1 MRTRRRMTTAGATDA
16 PQTSS
21 PAPRSTGRGNSAAME
36 RLGLRTRTQTETQ
49 TDTEA
54 PWTGFLDFVSGGDW
68 LEPYCDHPDA
78 VCRLQEFLQ
87 ERALYDFDI
96 DGKFWDYTAAG
107 VRSFQGANGLET
119 DARVGPKTAAAI
131 DRAMGGASAGPA
143 AAPAPATEAAPEAT
157 ESAST
162 WSSIG
167 ALVTDVGSLS
177 RASDVPAGSTR
188 AAAVARIQEALA
200 ELGYASTDPSG
211 TFGDATHAAVVSF
224 QGDHGRRTDG
234 EVGPRTAGSLDHALA
249 AGSTSQTPSSTTA
262 PPSSTEISTDAASA
276 RALVLE
282 VLAWSKQRTRYDTV
296 YDQGEQGVHLRDWMA
311 THRGDA
317 RQYGKHYTDASG
329 AQAAAPTQVG
339 ADVQGEN
346 PGEVR
351 AYPAIRDAVGQ
362 ESGLGLEHVLAFID
376 SGGFDALGSAEQAMF
391 LRSIQQVGSFYGGGA
406 HQSTISNGFIW
417 DPHGG
422 EAQAF
427 GNRALVQDADHVGR
441 WECSSLAG
449 FVRGDGAWLDTRDYA
464 RDAEPVDWNALE
476 GDATAL
482 KREVP
487 VGAGLVWRTESRGH
501 IKIVIGHL
509 GAQLLIVEAQGSAD
523 FVHIERRRP
532 TEMLE
537 NAHSPEYE
545 LVQPRA

>member
-1 MRTRRRMTTAGATDA
+1 MTTAGATDA
-16 PQTSS
+16 PRTSS
-21 PAPRSTGRGNSAAME
+21 PAPRSTGRGNSAEME

-87 ERALYDFDI
+87 ERALYHFDI

-131 DRAMGGASAGPA
+131 DRAMGGAAAGPA

-157 ESAST
+157 ESSST
-162 WSSIG
+162 WGSIS
-167 ALVTDVGSLS
+167 ALVADVGSLS
-177 RASDVPAGSTR
+177 RASEVAAGSTR
-188 AAAVARIQEALA
+188 AAAVARIHEALA

-351 AYPAIRDAVGQ
+351 AYPAIPDASASELLQHVANGDTALERPLTASMNGDAV
-362 ESGLGLEHVLAFID
+362 SGGVPNGGCDDEAENAYTLCLDA
-376 SGGFDALGSAEQAMF
+376 GFDAGLCEIGSDGVLEACEAREVTSASGPPKAEASAPPPPGRN
-391 LRSIQQVGSFYGGGA
+391 LRFRVHRTGLAVGEPRDQPAGQPAPAGG
-406 HQSTISNGFIW
+406 
-417 DPHGG
+417 
-422 EAQAF
+422 
-427 GNRALVQDADHVGR
+427 L
-441 WECSSLAG
+441 
-449 FVRGDGAWLDTRDYA
+449 RGDR
-464 RDAEPVDWNALE
+464 RERQHALHW
-476 GDATAL
+476 G
-482 KREVP
+482 R
-487 VGAGLVWRTESRGH
+487 
-501 IKIVIGHL
+501 
-509 GAQLLIVEAQGSAD
+509 
-523 FVHIERRRP
+523 
-532 TEMLE
+532 
-537 NAHSPEYE
+537 
-545 LVQPRA
+545 

>member
-1 MRTRRRMTTAGATDA
+1 MRTRRRVTTSRATDA
-16 PQTSS
+16 PRTSS
-21 PAPRSTGRGNSAAME
+21 QTPRSTGRGNAAAME
-36 RLGLRTRTQTETQ
+36 HLGLRTRPPTETQ
-49 TDTEA
+49 PDTEA
-54 PWTGFLDFVSGGDW
+54 PWTGFLDYVSGGDW

-87 ERALYDFDI
+87 ARSLYRFDI
-96 DGKFWDYTAAG
+96 DGKFWDHTASG

-119 DARVGPKTAAAI
+119 DAKVGPKTAAAI
-131 DRAMGGASAGPA
+131 DRAMGGASAAPA

-157 ESAST
+157 ADTST
-162 WSSIG
+162 WSNIS
-167 ALVTDVGSLS
+167 ALVADVGSLS
-177 RASDVPAGSTR
+177 RATDVPAGSAR
-188 AAAVARIQEALA
+188 AAGVARIQEALA

-234 EVGPRTAGSLDHALA
+234 EVGPRTAGSLDRALA
-249 AGSTSQTPSSTTA
+249 AGATTQAPSSTTT
-262 PPSSTEISTDAASA
+262 PPPTELSTDAAST
-276 RALVLE
+276 RALVLD
-282 VLAWSKQRTRYDTV
+282 VLTWSNQRDRYDAV
-296 YDQGEQGVHLRDWMA
+296 YDQGADGAYLRDWMA

-317 RQYGKHYTDASG
+317 GQYGKRYTDASG

-339 ADVQGEN
+339 ATVQGAN
-346 PGEVR
+346 PHEVR

-362 ESGLGLEHVLAFID
+362 ESGLGLEHVLEFID
-376 SGGFDALGSAEQAMF
+376 SGGFDALGGSEQAMF
-391 LRSIQQVGSFYGGGA
+391 LRAIQQVGSFYGGGA
-406 HQSTISNGFIW
+406 HQSSISNRFTW

-427 GNRALVQDADHVGR
+427 GSRALLQDADHVGR

-449 FVRGDGAWLDTRDYA
+449 FVRGDGAWLGTEQYA
-464 RDAEPVDWNALE
+464 LDAEPVDWNALE

-487 VGAGLVWRTESRGH
+487 VGSGLVWRDGGRGH

-509 GAQLLIVEAQGSAD
+509 GAQMLIVEAQGSAD
-523 FVHIERRRP
+523 FVHVERRRP

-537 NAHSPEYE
+537 TAHSKEYE
-545 LVQPRA
+545 VVQPRA